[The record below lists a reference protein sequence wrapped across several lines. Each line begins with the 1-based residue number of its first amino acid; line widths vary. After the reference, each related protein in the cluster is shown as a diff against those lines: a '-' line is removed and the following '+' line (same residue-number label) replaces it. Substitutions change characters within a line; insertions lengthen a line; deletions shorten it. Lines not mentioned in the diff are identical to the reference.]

1 MDYFCPLEMEVKKYI
16 DVEKVL
22 KTKAK
27 TLYRLLPRFA
37 INWLKR
43 KLHEDDINQGML
55 YLEKFHELEFNTE
68 VVKFLN
74 VKLEVTGIENLPK
87 TGGIIIASNHPL
99 GGLDGMALIKA
110 IGDQR
115 SDVRFIVNDILK
127 NIKNYGDVFVG
138 VNKVGGQSRNSLQF
152 VEQVYATEA
161 AILIFP
167 AGLVSRKFPEGIRDL
182 AWNKSFIN
190 KSIKYN
196 KPIVPVFIEGENSKF
211 FYNFSKWRKRL
222 GIKANLEM
230 LFLPDEMFKQ
240 RGNTIKIHF
249 GKIIEPSLFYTT
261 HTPQVWTNIM
271 HDYIYTDAIRKG
283 ISFRDYARDLK

>member
-1 MDYFCPLEMEVKKYI
+1 MEIKKYVDI
-16 DVEKVL
+16 DKVL

-27 TLYRLLPRFA
+27 TLYRLLPQFA

-43 KLHEDDINQGML
+43 KLHEEEINQGMVH
-55 YLEKFHELEFNTE
+55 LEKFHELKFNEE
-68 VVKFLN
+68 VLKFLN

-87 TGGIIIASNHPL
+87 SGGVIIAANHPL

-161 AILIFP
+161 AILVFP

-182 AWNKSFIN
+182 PWNKSFIN

-196 KPIVPVFIEGENSKF
+196 KPIVPVFIEGKNSKF
-211 FYNFSKWRKRL
+211 FYNFAKWRKRI

-240 RGNTIKIHF
+240 KGNTIKIHF
-249 GKIIEPSLFYTT
+249 GKIIEPSLFYAT

-271 HDYIYTDAIRKG
+271 HDYIYTDAIQKG
-283 ISFRDYARDLK
+283 ISFRDHAKNLK